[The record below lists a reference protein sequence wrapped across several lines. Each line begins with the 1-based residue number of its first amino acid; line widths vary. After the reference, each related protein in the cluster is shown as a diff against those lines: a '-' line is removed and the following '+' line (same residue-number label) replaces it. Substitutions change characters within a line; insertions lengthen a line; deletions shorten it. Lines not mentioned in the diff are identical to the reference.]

1 MTVSEIIDK
10 IRRSDIAKDSSWA
23 VIGSAIG
30 KALSMIAGIVI
41 ARLLGAEVYGEY
53 GMIKSTLAY
62 MATFSTFGLGYT
74 STKYIAQCRKDDFSS
89 IRRII
94 SASTRITLVTSGFMA
109 IVMLFVLPRISFVEA
124 DMVPVLRY
132 TAFIIVF
139 NAVNTTQLGLLS
151 GFRDFRRIA
160 VNNTIV
166 GVAMFLLGTVLTYFM
181 GLDGTITALFSTTV
195 LQCLLNHLAVRRHF
209 RAASAADKSEARVG
223 LWNQTKGMLSFSLP
237 IALQECVFASANW
250 LRILVLIKLAG
261 YDENGLYTASN
272 QWYIMILFIPG
283 MLRNVIL
290 SHLSS
295 SADDKRQHSQIF
307 NTMLKISVI
316 ATAVPALAVAAA
328 TPLICY
334 FYGQSFDG
342 FSTVLL
348 IAVVTSI
355 FGCIANIYTQE
366 FISRGKN
373 WTVFWG
379 YVLRDYGA
387 LVAAYPLLPRYGE
400 SHGAAIMYA
409 STLVMHIIYCTL
421 LKLEYERYDKLANG
435 R

>member
-1 MTVSEIIDK
+1 MTVSELIGK

-23 VIGSAIG
+23 VIGSAMG
-30 KALSMIAGIVI
+30 KALSMVAGIVI
-41 ARLLGAEVYGEY
+41 ARILGAETYGEY

-74 STKYIAQCRKDDFSS
+74 ATKYIAQCRKDDFSS
-89 IRRII
+89 MRRII
-94 SASTRITLVTSGFMA
+94 ASSTRITIATSGLMA
-109 IVMLFVLPRISFVEA
+109 IVMLFVLPRISFIEE

-132 TAFIIVF
+132 TAFIIMF
-139 NAVNTTQLGLLS
+139 NAVNTTQLGLLA
-151 GFRDFRRIA
+151 GFKDFRRIA

-166 GVAMFLLGTVLTYFM
+166 GVLMFLLGTVLTYFL
-181 GLDGTITALFSTTV
+181 GLDGTIIALFSTTV
-195 LQCLLNHLAVRRHF
+195 IQCLLNHLAVRRHYLE
-209 RAASAADKSEARVG
+209 ASAADRSESRKG
-223 LWNQTKGMLSFSLP
+223 LWEQTKNMLSFSLP
-237 IALQECVFASANW
+237 IALQECIFASANW
-250 LRILVLIKLAG
+250 LRMLVLIKLAG

-272 QWYIMILFIPG
+272 QWFIMILFIPG

-307 NTMLKISVI
+307 NTMLKISIV
-316 ATAVPALAVAAA
+316 ATIIPALAIAAA
-328 TPLICY
+328 SPLICY
-334 FYGQSFDG
+334 FYGQSFEG
-342 FSTVLL
+342 FSSVLL
-348 IAVVTSI
+348 IAVVTSV

-387 LVAAYPLLPRYGE
+387 LVVAYPLLLKFDGN
-400 SHGAAIMYA
+400 HGAAIMYA
-409 STLVMHIIYCTL
+409 ATLVMHIVYCIV
-421 LKLEYERYDKLANG
+421 LKIEYERYNRFSISK
-435 R
+435 